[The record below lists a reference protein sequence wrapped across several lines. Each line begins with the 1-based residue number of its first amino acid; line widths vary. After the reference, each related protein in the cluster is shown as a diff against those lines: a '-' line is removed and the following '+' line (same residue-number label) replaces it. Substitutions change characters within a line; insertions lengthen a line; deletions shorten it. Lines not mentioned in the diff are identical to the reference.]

1 MIIVAPFY
9 LFHILSYNL
18 VFSLYRYS
26 IVLAIYI
33 CISISTVMV
42 FVFLHSIH

>member
-1 MIIVAPFY
+1 MANLFY
-9 LFHILSYNL
+9 ILSYYL

-33 CISISTVMV
+33 RISISTVIV
-42 FVFLHSIH
+42 FVYYL